1 VHHSEIDDVA
11 AFFDSAAR
19 ESSVLLIEGEPGIGK
34 TTRWLAVLD
43 EARARGLRI
52 LRARPTESESQLA
65 WTTLAD
71 LLADLLGDMG
81 EELYEELPAAQRL
94 AVDRVLSRAASHDAA
109 TDPTTTAA
117 AFLSLV
123 RTLSE
128 AGPVLLALDDLQ
140 WVDVSSSRAIA
151 SVSRRLPANVSVL
164 GTVRAGHRGDAG
176 SWLQPARPS
185 AIRRLLVT
193 PMSGVDL
200 ERLVT
205 DRIGRR
211 LSRSAWQHVE
221 RVSQGNPFLAL
232 ELARS
237 IDTDPGEA
245 GHRLPDTLA
254 DVVRTRIGDA
264 DDDVRRALLA
274 IAALAEPTVEL
285 VHRAVETGGEHFL
298 QILEEAERRGLIEI
312 EGNRLR
318 FTHPLLAAGVY
329 TGTDAATRRAMHRR
343 LAALVTGDEPRARH
357 LALAAVRGDAETL
370 DALDHAARVAR
381 VRGAPAAAAELIQLA
396 LRLGGDEPERRLRL
410 GQHLLDAGD
419 KQPARAV
426 LEESL
431 ARLPPGPLRAR
442 TASTLARVRLESD
455 SFVEAA
461 AVLESALSD
470 TETDLRLRVEIL
482 TQLSYALLNAGQ
494 PDAALRRAE
503 DAVKQGERLGQSHLL
518 GLALAMQLMIR
529 FLRGEGLD
537 EATLGRALTLEDP
550 DPEGP
555 MAMRPSTTAALFHA
569 WTGRLDQAAE
579 ELAVIRGRC
588 VELGE
593 ESAFVFVDFHAVM
606 VHCWRADFSEA
617 TRMSQEARRLGDQL
631 GGEVPDAVALSL
643 SAMVAAFGGRADEAR
658 RDATKALAGFQRAGM
673 LTLTVTPMSTL
684 GFLEVSLGDHEAA
697 LTVLAPL
704 LAQVEARPEA
714 VEIVTAAF
722 LPDAIEAMVV
732 LGRLEQAEPLAGIL
746 QGAGQRL
753 DRAWLLAVG
762 HRCRSLLE
770 AAHGDL
776 AAAQAWAER
785 AMAEHDRLAMPFER
799 ARTQLLLGQI
809 QRRLR
814 LKEAAAST
822 LAEALAAFEVMGT
835 PLWAARCRAEVARV
849 GSGRRTTSLLTP
861 SERRVAELAATG
873 MTNRAVA
880 AALFISPKTVESN
893 LAKVY
898 RKLDIRSRAELGT
911 RMSQP
916 GVGAAQEG

>member
-1 VHHSEIDDVA
+1 MHRPESDDVA

-19 ESSVLLIEGEPGIGK
+19 ESSTLLIEGEPGIGK

-43 EARARGLRI
+43 EARARGFRI
-52 LRARPTESESQLA
+52 LRARPTESESRLA

-71 LLADLLGDMG
+71 LLGDVG
-81 EELYEELPAAQRL
+81 EELFDRLPAAQRL
-94 AVDRVLSRAASHDAA
+94 AVDRVLSRAQSHESA
-109 TDPTTTAA
+109 TDPTTTTAA
-117 AFLSLV
+117 LLSLV
-123 RTLSE
+123 RHLAE
-128 AGPVLLALDDLQ
+128 EGPVLLALDDLQ

-151 SVSRRLPANVSVL
+151 SVSRRLPASVSVL
-164 GTVRAGHRGDAG
+164 GTVRTGQRGDGA
-176 SWLQPARPS
+176 SWLQPPRPS
-185 AIRRLLVT
+185 ALRRLLIM

-200 ERLVT
+200 EPLVT
-205 DRIGRR
+205 DRIGRK
-211 LSRSAWQHVE
+211 LSRSEWQHVE
-221 RVSQGNPFLAL
+221 RVSRGNPFLAL

-237 IDTDPGEA
+237 IDDLGEA

-254 DVVRTRIGDA
+254 DVVRTRVGDA

-274 IAALAEPTVEL
+274 IASLAEPTVEL
-285 VHRAVETGGEHFL
+285 VHRAVETDSVHFL
-298 QILEEAERRGLIEI
+298 QILEEAEQRELIEI

-329 TGTDAATRRAMHRR
+329 TGTDAAARREMHRR

-370 DALDHAARVAR
+370 DALDHAARAAR

-419 KQPARAV
+419 RQPARAV

-461 AVLESALSD
+461 AVLESALADTGSD
-470 TETDLRLRVEIL
+470 LQLRVEVL

-494 PDAALRRAE
+494 PDAALQRAE
-503 DAVKQGERLGQSHLL
+503 DAVRQGERLGPSHLL
-518 GLALAMQLMIR
+518 SLALGMRLMIR
-529 FLRGEGLD
+529 FLGGEGLD
-537 EATLGRALTLEDP
+537 TTALGRAVALEEP
-550 DPEGP
+550 DSETPL
-555 MAMRPSTTAALFHA
+555 AVRPSTMAALFHA
-569 WTGRLDQAAE
+569 WTGRLDQASD
-579 ELAVIRGRC
+579 ELAAIRRRC
-588 VELGE
+588 LELGE
-593 ESAFVFVDFHAVM
+593 ESALVFVDFHAVLI
-606 VHCWRADFSEA
+606 HCWRADFSEA
-617 TRMSQEARRLGDQL
+617 GRVSQEARRLGSQL
-631 GGEVPDAVALSL
+631 GGEVANAVALSL
-643 SAMVAAFGGRADEAR
+643 SAMVGAYAGRVDEAR
-658 RDATKALAGFQRAGM
+658 RDAEDALAGFRRAGM
-673 LTLTVTPMSTL
+673 LTLSATPMSTM
-684 GFLEVSLGDHEAA
+684 GFLEVSSGDHEAA
-697 LTVLAPL
+697 LTALAPL

-714 VEIVTAAF
+714 VEIVAAAF
-722 LPDAIEAMVV
+722 LPDAIEAMVA
-732 LGRLEQAEPLAGIL
+732 LGRLGRAAPFVGVLQEAGR
-746 QGAGQRL
+746 RL

-762 HRCRSLLE
+762 HRCRGLLE

-776 AAAQAWAER
+776 TAALTWTER
-785 AMAEHDRLAMPFER
+785 AMVEHDRLDMPFER
-799 ARTQLLLGQI
+799 ARTQLLLGQV

-814 LKEAAAST
+814 LKKAAATT
-822 LAEALAAFEVMGT
+822 LAEALAAFELMGT
-835 PLWAARCRAEVARV
+835 PLWAGRCRAEIARV

-898 RKLDIRSRAELGT
+898 RKLEIRSRAELGT
-911 RMSQP
+911 LMSQRE
-916 GVGAAQEG
+916 VGAAQDG